1 MRHRNGTFTQHN
13 SFSRRDLVGSPSA
26 GDVTSFFHVFGS
38 LSFVVILVTYFYN
51 ILGQVML
58 CAVVDSK

>member
-1 MRHRNGTFTQHN
+1 M
-13 SFSRRDLVGSPSA
+13 GSPSA

-51 ILGQVML
+51 ILGQVTPVWL
-58 CAVVDSK
+58 IQ

>member
-1 MRHRNGTFTQHN
+1 M
-13 SFSRRDLVGSPSA
+13 GSPSA

-51 ILGQVML
+51 ILGQVTL
-58 CAVVDSK
+58 WLIQ

>member
-1 MRHRNGTFTQHN
+1 M
-13 SFSRRDLVGSPSA
+13 GSPSA